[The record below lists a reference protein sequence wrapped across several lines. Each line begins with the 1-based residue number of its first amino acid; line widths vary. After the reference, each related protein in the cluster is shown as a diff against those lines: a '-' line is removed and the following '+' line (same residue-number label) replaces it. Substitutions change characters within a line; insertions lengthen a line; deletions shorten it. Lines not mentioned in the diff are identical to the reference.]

1 VLHLVPSH
9 TAPVEQAFAKAIGI
23 SAIEFRTKESAIS
36 TDLQHPT
43 IFHSVTDF
51 EIPEGTG
58 IPIPE
63 MFNASMPAPLTVP
76 FLGTAHIAAVLEGM
90 TLRGFIVARPISAD
104 PDLQFRVAAI
114 LELELA

>member
-1 VLHLVPSH
+1 MR
-9 TAPVEQAFAKAIGI
+9 GR
-23 SAIEFRTKESAIS
+23 RTL
-36 TDLQHPT
+36 T
-43 IFHSVTDF
+43 F